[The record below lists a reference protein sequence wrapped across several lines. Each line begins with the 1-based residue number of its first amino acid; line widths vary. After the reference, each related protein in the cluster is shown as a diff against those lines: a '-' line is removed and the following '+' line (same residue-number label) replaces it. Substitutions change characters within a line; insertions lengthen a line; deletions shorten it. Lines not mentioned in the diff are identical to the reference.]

1 MDDEVPT
8 KVQMAHAYGADWY
21 VPELARV
28 DSLADVEVV
37 AAHEAAVHAARL
49 RVELSQSKREQ
60 QEYLKNVELARVLD
74 KRADRKRKAGQDV
87 PTFTESPKKQKHVLE
102 GEKPKT
108 ARREKPARSADS
120 EKQLSSVLGSIF

>member
-1 MDDEVPT
+1 MVRL
-8 KVQMAHAYGADWY
+8 HACTGD
-21 VPELARV
+21 L
-28 DSLADVEVV
+28 LADVRVF

-74 KRADRKRKAGQDV
+74 KRADRKRKAGQDA
-87 PTFTESPKKQKHVLE
+87 PTFTEAPKKQKHVLE

-108 ARREKPARSADS
+108 ARKEKPARSADS